1 MKKILFVV
9 NVDWFFV
16 SHRLPIAVEAIK
28 NGYEVHLACSFT
40 DKKEE
45 LIEMGINVHE
55 VAFSRSGNSILNEVK
70 TLVKLNKII
79 KSIAPDL
86 LHAITIKAVIYSGL
100 VLRTLKT
107 KPALVVAISGLGYV
121 FSADTNR
128 AKLLKLLVT
137 VLYRFALSHRVKM
150 IIFQNQSDEAILT
163 KAAKLSPLQK
173 VLIRGSGAD
182 LEQYSF
188 KKELDCSPIRV
199 AMACRLLREKGVYEF
214 IAAAKLLHDKGVDVD
229 FQLIGAVDPENPNS
243 VLDSEVQYWKQSGIV
258 NLLGHRDDV
267 HRIFAES
274 HIVTLPSYY
283 GEGVPKVLIE
293 ASACGRPIVTTDN
306 PGCRDA
312 IIAGETG
319 LLVPVRNAEALAKAI
334 QQLAEN
340 KIMRINM
347 GTKARLF
354 AEQEFDVRSVVN
366 KHLDIYS
373 SLLSNKK

>member
-1 MKKILFVV
+1 
-9 NVDWFFV
+9 
-16 SHRLPIAVEAIK
+16 
-28 NGYEVHLACSFT
+28 
-40 DKKEE
+40 

-188 KKELDCSPIRV
+188 KKEPDCSPIRV